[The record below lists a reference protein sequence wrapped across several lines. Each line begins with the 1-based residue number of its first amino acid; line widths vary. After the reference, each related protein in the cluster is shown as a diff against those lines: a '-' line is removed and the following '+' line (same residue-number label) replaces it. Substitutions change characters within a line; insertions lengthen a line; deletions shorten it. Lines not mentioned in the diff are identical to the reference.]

1 MKRYAILAGISSHC
15 GFQQKSLCDIY
26 DFLKS
31 VSGGAWS
38 DREILILPEGVDEA
52 MLKFVLKRVAE
63 DGTDF
68 LFLYFCGNGD
78 DSVNQDGFTVGGEKI
93 KRTYI
98 EETCKKQVMVFDA
111 CEALVPVDDD
121 FCGEC
126 EEDFAD
132 DGVCVSV
139 EEKQQIAA
147 SRILSDEA
155 FGKVGGS
162 LWLNVCGEDGKPV
175 LTEDGCG
182 VYTEAFLEE
191 LCTSEKMLD
200 FVAADRNGQF
210 VCDVARIGGAPK
222 VATRLSEAREAARAT
237 AEPRIARVCA
247 ANSVREM
254 HSISRVILR
263 SKSHPKY

>member
-26 DFLKS
+26 VFLKS

-68 LFLYFCGNGD
+68 LLLYFCGNAD
-78 DSVNQDGFTVGGEKI
+78 DSANQDGFTVGGEKI
-93 KRTYI
+93 KRFYI
-98 EETCKKQVMVFDA
+98 EETCRAQVTVFDV
-111 CEALVPVDDD
+111 CEALVPVDDELCD
-121 FCGEC
+121 DC
-126 EEDFAD
+126 EEDFSDA
-132 DGVCVSV
+132 GNCYSC

-147 SRILSDEA
+147 ARILSDEA
-155 FGKVGGS
+155 FLRVNGS
-162 LWLNVCGEDGKPV
+162 LWLNASSEGGKP
-175 LTEDGCG
+175 LLGKDGCG
-182 VYTEAFLEE
+182 VYTASFLEE
-191 LCTSEKMLD
+191 LCSSEKMLD
-200 FVAADRNGQF
+200 FVAADRNARF